1 MNRLKENV
9 RAIQMGEATRQRL
22 VSGFRPKKRR
32 LSPAAVAAV
41 LALCLLLPIGTYAAG
56 RAGFF
61 RDVKRWDGAVVG
73 TAYENATNEISVTAI
88 QQDDQILVTVTLLTP
103 GKAPYPY
110 IEELSI
116 GEYQLLNEKGKVI
129 AEGTADAVPLINEQ
143 AEYTIPATEGH
154 TLRITEF
161 ISIKKV
167 EQPLP
172 ISGEWEIQLG
182 VRN

>member
-9 RAIQMGEATRQRL
+9 RAIQMDEDTRRRL
-22 VSGFRPKKRR
+22 ASGFRPQKRR
-32 LSPAAVAAV
+32 LSPVAIAAV
-41 LALCLLLPIGTYAAG
+41 LALALLLPVGTYAAG

-73 TAYENATNEISVTAI
+73 TAYENATNEISVTAVR
-88 QQDDQILVTVTLLTP
+88 QDDQLLVTVTLLTP
-103 GKAPYPY
+103 DKAPYPY

-129 AEGTADAVPLINEQ
+129 VKGTVDAVPLISGQ
-143 AEYTIPATEGH
+143 AEFTIPAIEGH

-161 ISIKKV
+161 ISHKKA

-172 ISGEWEIQLG
+172 ISGEWELYLG
-182 VRN
+182 